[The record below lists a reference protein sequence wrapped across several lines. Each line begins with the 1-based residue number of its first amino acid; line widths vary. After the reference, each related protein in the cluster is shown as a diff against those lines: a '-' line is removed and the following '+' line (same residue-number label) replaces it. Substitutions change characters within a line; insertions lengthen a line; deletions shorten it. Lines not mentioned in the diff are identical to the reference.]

1 SLEKI
6 IDGVP
11 CPRGSQPWQVALRKG
26 RQPHC
31 GGVQLNE
38 HWVPTTAHCVMNENS
53 STQTRA
59 NNLMLVKLNG
69 WARLSS
75 SVKNVNLPSHCDPLP
90 APDHMHSQLICTDV
104 KLLSPQDFRK
114 VCKDLL
120 GDSMLCAG
128 ILNSSTWR
136 PLMCKDALQG
146 LVSWGSFLCGQ
157 PNDAGVY
164 IQVCKYINQIKEIIK
179 RYRQSLPTPISPSLC
194 LGTGNSQK

>member
-1 SLEKI
+1 MAAPLLILLLSFVLGSKI

-11 CPRGSQPWQVALRKG
+11 CPRGSHPWQVALRKG
-26 RQPHC
+26 LIGWL
-31 GGVQLNE
+31 GGQKIKA
-38 HWVPTTAHCVMNENS
+38 TR
-53 STQTRA
+53 TRA

-75 SVKNVNLPSHCDPLP
+75 SVKNVNLPSHCDPPP

-136 PLMCKDALQG
+136 PLMCKDTLQG

-164 IQVCKYINQIKEIIK
+164 IQVCKYIDQIKEIIK